1 MHQTDIF
8 AEIMNKK
15 QSDLVAS
22 VGNGQTNINLANNN
36 NNNIHKNNNNN
47 NNNSLLNNNN
57 NNNGPLTA
65 NGVGRSS
72 INSVI
77 SNVQLKTGGPTNGKS
92 QAPMAPSIVAA
103 PDARAKQVLKE
114 AVDAVVNSFAKHTQ
128 GYGRG
133 KWITIYIIT
142 ETDMAAGLIGCR
154 NVCALTTSAHL
165 QIPPCYISDITSAK

>member
-8 AEIMNKK
+8 AVIMNKK

-22 VGNGQTNINLANNN
+22 VGNGQTNINLTN
-36 NNNIHKNNNNN
+36 NNNNN
-47 NNNSLLNNNN
+47 NNNSIHNNKNSNINNNN
-57 NNNGPLTA
+57 NNTNLLNNNSALSA
-65 NGVGRSS
+65 NSVGRGSLNS
-72 INSVI
+72 NSNCSVI
-77 SNVQLKTGGPTNGKS
+77 SNVQLKTGGTTNGKS

-133 KWITIYIIT
+133 
-142 ETDMAAGLIGCR
+142 EL
-154 NVCALTTSAHL
+154 
-165 QIPPCYISDITSAK
+165 